1 VIARFALLVVV
12 GLGLSGCGMLGG
24 LFGGG
29 TQEPKAAAD
38 EQLES
43 ARRNAALA
51 FEQGRFDQAQ
61 QLYRQALDRAMT
73 RDDGILIGDIGY
85 NLAVTE
91 LRRGA
96 DAASLAMAQ
105 ASASELRRRG
115 LPIFAEL
122 LLVEAAAFYRLE
134 QIPAAEVAAASV
146 AAGDDN
152 AARRARFLLGLI
164 AADRGDGAALALQI
178 AALGEPS
185 TSEWRAD
192 RAELEGRA
200 AALRG
205 DPDAAIPAFA
215 AAAEFRREALDYPS
229 MARALA
235 AAGEAAGRRGDAA
248 SAADFYLRAG
258 RSVLIGDLRTR
269 SAEGWL
275 SEAERFARAAG
286 DGAIL
291 EAVARLR
298 ARRG

>member
-134 QIPAAEVAAASV
+134 QIPAAEVAAASGGRPFARQERHAPQAGL
-146 AAGDDN
+146 AAPCDEG
-152 AARRARFLLGLI
+152 ARGERA
-164 AADRGDGAALALQI
+164 Q
-178 AALGEPS
+178 
-185 TSEWRAD
+185 
-192 RAELEGRA
+192 
-200 AALRG
+200 
-205 DPDAAIPAFA
+205 AFA
-215 AAAEFRREALDYPS
+215 Q
-229 MARALA
+229 
-235 AAGEAAGRRGDAA
+235 
-248 SAADFYLRAG
+248 ADPRDHRLRQDRMGLPDPAQ
-258 RSVLIGDLRTR
+258 RLRMNP
-269 SAEGWL
+269 
-275 SEAERFARAAG
+275 
-286 DGAIL
+286 
-291 EAVARLR
+291 RLR
-298 ARRG
+298 AR